1 MEQGQV
7 EALQDRSGQGG
18 AVALPCCLSH
28 RTLPGPGRRLQ
39 PGGRRGKATWSRP
52 GEGRLRAARRGRRG
66 AYSAHEAGA
75 PVARSATAAAPVSRR
90 MFHWLMQALMLPL
103 LLLPLGHTAPKDGAA
118 RLDPEV
124 QQQFTPNPF
133 KPGPDQ
139 LQRLRNYLKGL
150 EKMEEDPEQMDRERV
165 LLYLFALHD
174 YDQNGQLDGLELLSM
189 LTAALAPEAAH
200 FPINPVI
207 LVVDQVLETQDLDGD
222 GLMTPAELIN
232 FPGEAPKHAE
242 SLPPALQEPQPAGR
256 PLHLANSPLQPEPQ
270 QSLETREET
279 RGQVEAKRESLEA
292 VQEAGHQT
300 GAKVDS
306 LNHEGETGR
315 QAEAEGEVPS
325 PREDAE
331 GQGGSKGNEGE
342 AKEMPVETSD
352 TINTPN
358 AVEAHSIQLENDEI

>member
-1 MEQGQV
+1 M
-7 EALQDRSGQGG
+7 
-18 AVALPCCLSH
+18 
-28 RTLPGPGRRLQ
+28 
-39 PGGRRGKATWSRP
+39 
-52 GEGRLRAARRGRRG
+52 
-66 AYSAHEAGA
+66 
-75 PVARSATAAAPVSRR
+75 
-90 MFHWLMQALMLPL
+90 WLMQALMLTL
-103 LLLPLGHTAPKDGAA
+103 LLLPLGHSAPKDGAA

-124 QQQFTPNPF
+124 QQQLTPNPF
-133 KPGPDQ
+133 EPGPDQ

-232 FPGEAPKHAE
+232 FPGDAPKHTE
-242 SLPPALQEPQPAGR
+242 SLPPALLEPQPAGR
-256 PLHLANSPLQPEPQ
+256 PLHLANSPLQPETQ

-279 RGQVEAKRESLEA
+279 RGQVEAKGESLEA

-300 GAKVDS
+300 GAKGDS
-306 LNHEGETGR
+306 LSHEGETRR
-315 QAEAEGEVPS
+315 QAEAEGEVPG
-325 PREDAE
+325 PREDVE
-331 GQGGSKGNEGE
+331 GQEGSKDNGGE
-342 AKEMPVETSD
+342 VKEMPVETSD